1 MLMEDNKLKEYTE
14 ILAKRAGEDEGYA
27 DDFLRRLSENKDVA
41 EEYVYYL
48 EHGDYA
54 CKNTIG
60 GINVVDIIVWQMD
73 HFKELLD
80 MDQTEYKS
88 NPYKMTLAAFDTML
102 FYADKA
108 EELASKMSEATGTD
122 YLGKY

>member
-1 MLMEDNKLKEYTE
+1 MEKSKIREYTE
-14 ILAKRAGEDEGYA
+14 ILAKRAGENEKFVDAYMEKLTA
-27 DDFLRRLSENKDVA
+27 NKSIE
-41 EEYVYYL
+41 EEYIYYL

-54 CKNTIG
+54 CKYTIG
-60 GINVVDIIVWQMD
+60 NISVVDIIVWQMD

-88 NPYKMTLAAFDTML
+88 NPYKMTLAAFNTML
-102 FYADKA
+102 LYADKP
-108 EELASKMSEATGTD
+108 EELASKMGEATGTD

>member
-14 ILAKRAGEDEGYA
+14 ILAKRAGEDEGYV

-60 GINVVDIIVWQMD
+60 SISVVDIIVWQID

-102 FYADKA
+102 LYADKA

>member
-1 MLMEDNKLKEYTE
+1 MEENKLREYTK
-14 ILAKRAGEDEGYA
+14 ILAERAGEKEGYV
-27 DDFLRRLSENKDVA
+27 DSFLQRMTGNKEVA
-41 EEYVYYL
+41 EEYVHYL

-88 NPYKMTLAAFDTML
+88 NPYKMTLAAFNTML
-102 FYADKA
+102 LYADKP
-108 EELASKMSEATGTD
+108 EELASKMGEATGTD

>member
-1 MLMEDNKLKEYTE
+1 MEKEKLREYTK
-14 ILAKRAGEDEGYA
+14 ILAERAGENEGYV
-27 DDFLRRLSENKDVA
+27 DSFLRRLSENKEVT

-54 CKNTIG
+54 CKNIIG
-60 GINVVDIIVWQMD
+60 SISVVDIIGWQMD

-88 NPYKMTLAAFDTML
+88 NPYKMTLAAFNTML
-102 FYADKA
+102 LYADKP
-108 EELASKMSEATGTD
+108 EELASKMGEATGTD

>member
-1 MLMEDNKLKEYTE
+1 MEESKLREYTA
-14 ILAKRAGEDEGYA
+14 ILAERAGENEEYVR
-27 DDFLRRLSENKDVA
+27 DFLDKLSGNREVA

-48 EHGDYA
+48 EHGEYA

-60 GINVVDIIVWQMD
+60 SISVVDIIVWQMD

-80 MDQTEYKS
+80 MDQTDFKS
-88 NPYKMTLAAFDTML
+88 NPYKMTLAAFNTML
-102 FYADKA
+102 IYADKPK
-108 EELASKMSEATGTD
+108 ELASKMSAATGTD